1 MKKHNFIPELIIS
14 YINHCLLVPLM
25 LLTIGLY
32 DDPCNFAIWTGI
44 LYFIPLFIFMF
55 LQTIFPNSSI
65 LASKFVIGS
74 KYVIF
79 KFIINTI
86 LFLRLLFSK
95 KEKNVYYWITL
106 GIIIVNYLM
115 MILFMFVYMNMGSCG
130 LIRR

>member
-1 MKKHNFIPELIIS
+1 MTKNNFIPELIIS

-44 LYFIPLFIFMF
+44 FYFIPLFIFIF

-65 LASKFVIGS
+65 LASKFVICS

-79 KFIINTI
+79 NFIINAI
-86 LFLRLLFSK
+86 LLFRLLFSK

>member
-1 MKKHNFIPELIIS
+1 MKKNNFIPELIIS